1 MENGI
6 GCSKRRFIIG
16 SLIQV
21 NSSQCKLTWR
31 VRTAVSRK
39 LSLNMR
45 ELAILQPS
53 EHTVRMFILLSEVG
67 TICSVCSKL
76 TKAKDCPLKWLSWLA
91 LLPCKKRNLSPDQM
105 WIAIVCPGFI
115 QQLREG
121 VAGSILE
128 HVFTKINIEQ
138 T

>member
-6 GCSKRRFIIG
+6 GGSKRRFIIG

-21 NSSQCKLTWR
+21 DSSQCKLTWR

-53 EHTVRMFILLSEVG
+53 EHTIRMFILLS
-67 TICSVCSKL
+67 
-76 TKAKDCPLKWLSWLA
+76 
-91 LLPCKKRNLSPDQM
+91 
-105 WIAIVCPGFI
+105 
-115 QQLREG
+115 G
-121 VAGSILE
+121 V
-128 HVFTKINIEQ
+128 
-138 T
+138 